1 MRTDK
6 GRCARLAAAL
16 FLCAAVAACAAR
28 PLDIPQSEWSRMSED
43 QRALAAQKADE
54 LAADQARAALPE
66 VRGGARRDAVAE
78 AQRHA
83 RVAENYTSGRLGDV
97 VQCSLG
103 PGDAGGRP
111 FAAVEFLL
119 AREQQKTLG
128 LGDGGTA
135 VWVTFSPT
143 GQSVRL
149 CRADAPAAD
158 SLPCTAAAASFRA
171 LEQGMTWTVGI
182 PGYLAAPLWCRYA
195 VAPGM
200 GEQG

>member
-1 MRTDK
+1 MIGK
-6 GRCARLAAAL
+6 GRYAKPAAAL
-16 FLCAAVAACAAR
+16 FLCAALAACADR
-28 PLDIPQSEWSRMSED
+28 PLDIPQLEWSRMSAD
-43 QRALAAQKADE
+43 QQALAAQKADE
-54 LAADQARAALPE
+54 LAAERARAALPE
-66 VRGGARRDAVAE
+66 ARGVVRRDAVAE

-97 VQCSLG
+97 VQCTLG

-111 FAAVEFLL
+111 FDAVEFLL
-119 AREQQKTLG
+119 AREQQKNLG
-128 LGDGGTA
+128 LGDGRAA
-135 VWVTFSPT
+135 VWVTFSQT

-171 LEQGMTWTVGI
+171 LEQGMTWTVSV

-200 GEQG
+200 GQG